1 MTLQQARK
9 QLEEELRRM
18 RRLDFRVLFEGTN
31 PGEWHLL
38 KALKTCKK
46 QGENDKVKVSDLVR
60 QGTMPAPGVS
70 RALGQAEKKGLI
82 LRRVDEADRRNTL
95 VEFTPKGE
103 DLVEG
108 IQTTMDD
115 FFDIVF
121 SQLSSDEMMQMKKAV
136 SHLTDVLEAELQRK
150 RQEKSNETN
159 I

>member
-1 MTLQQARK
+1 ML
-9 QLEEELRRM
+9 
-18 RRLDFRVLFEGTN
+18 G
-31 PGEWHLL
+31 
-38 KALKTCKK
+38 
-46 QGENDKVKVSDLVR
+46 
-60 QGTMPAPGVS
+60 PGVS

-115 FFDIVF
+115 FFDTVF